1 MKEKIIAWLDRRFE
15 NMKDSTL
22 YDDDGNRICWD
33 ISAREELHVSHIE
46 KIVEILNADV
56 TVVPF
61 RGGSYANKTYYMYT
75 AYFRY
80 RGFKVFEIDNGAM
93 VTKLKSLESDGKIT
107 LTFKESEYEDADC
120 D

>member
-1 MKEKIIAWLDRRFE
+1 MKEKLIAWLDRRIE
-15 NMKDSTL
+15 NAKDSTL

-61 RGGSYANKTYYMYT
+61 RGAEYMYK
-75 AYFRY
+75 AYFMY
-80 RGFKVFEIDNGAM
+80 RGFKIFEIDNGAM
-93 VTKLKSLESDGKIT
+93 VTVLENLASAEKIT
-107 LTFKESEYEDADC
+107 LKESECEEEVD
-120 D
+120 